1 MALNN
6 LTGQNIQD
14 TYQRVVQTDGT
25 NLADG
30 IGSLLPISFNGNDV
44 IISGSLTAHQYI
56 VSSSVTNITIATL
69 SGSTTFGDST
79 DDTHIF
85 TGNITASNNIKAIGT
100 ITATAATID
109 GTVTANKFVGNF
121 KGTLTKEGLSNILTL
136 PDTTD
141 TLVGRATND
150 TFTGLKTFSSAITS
164 SIISA
169 SGNIIGST
177 SYFSR
182 TIITLNSTDLAA
194 ESSPFLIT
202 IADNNGQDEKL
213 QVNHEGVLR
222 FGALTTLPTAVTG
235 GLVYYASNFYLGIS

>member
-14 TYQRVVQTDGT
+14 TYQKVVQTDGT

-30 IGSLLPISFNGNDV
+30 TGSLLPISFNGNDV

-56 VSSSVTNITIATL
+56 VSSSL

-79 DDTHIF
+79 DNTHIF
-85 TGNITASNNIKAIGT
+85 TGNITASNNIRAIGT
-100 ITATAATID
+100 ITATTAEID
-109 GTVTANKFVGNF
+109 GTVTATSFVGNF
-121 KGTLTKEGLSNILTL
+121 KGNLTKEGLSNILTL
-136 PDTTD
+136 PDITD
-141 TLVGRATND
+141 TLVGRATTD
-150 TFTGLKTFSSAITS
+150 TFTGLKTFSSAITA

-169 SGNIIGST
+169 SDNIIGST
-177 SYFSR
+177 SYFSQ

-194 ESSPFLIT
+194 EASPFLIS

-222 FGALTTLPTAVTG
+222 FGALTTLPTAITG
-235 GLVYYASNFYLGIS
+235 GLVYSASNFYMGIS